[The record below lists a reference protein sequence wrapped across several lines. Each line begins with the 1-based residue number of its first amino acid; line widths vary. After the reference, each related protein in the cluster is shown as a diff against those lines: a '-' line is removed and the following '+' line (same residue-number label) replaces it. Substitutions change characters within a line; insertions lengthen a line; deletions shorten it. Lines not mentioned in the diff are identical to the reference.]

1 MKIEF
6 YKIAV
11 LFIVFTLA
19 FEYSFSQTVRK
30 NQSKDAAVLLS
41 VKTSVNPP
49 KIILSWEKHPL
60 AYRYEVRR
68 KLFGDLIFPTIPITS
83 FDSTQLVFE
92 DSTVEIGKEYE
103 YEVRAYYR
111 AYADFTFRRDDGT
124 TYDTTIF
131 TFFAGIGYVHTGVNV
146 PPRHS
151 FGRVLVLVDE
161 TIATDI
167 GIELQTFE
175 SDLISEGWSVVRRY
189 VPRAETFDPAKV
201 KQVKEIILEEYG
213 KSPTSLNTIV
223 LIGRVPVPYSGQI
236 APDGHPDHLGAWPC
250 DMYYGSLFE
259 DFWTDYNINTT
270 TASDPRNR
278 NIPGDGKFD
287 PSSPSGNSIDLAVG
301 RIDFYNMP
309 KFSQSEI
316 ELIKQYLDKNHKYR
330 TGELR
335 PERRGI
341 IDDNFG
347 ANRYLNAFASSG
359 YRNFAALLGPQNINV
374 KDWFSTLKTDSYI
387 WGYGCGGGTYT
398 SAGGIGS
405 TDDFVKNPVNAV
417 FTMLFGSYFGDWDSQ
432 NNFQRAALA
441 SNPSILT
448 CSWAGFPHWYFHNLA
463 GNLSIGYATRL
474 TQNNF
479 SNYWGAAYS
488 FNGINYYINNQGLYQ
503 IHVSLL
509 GDPTL
514 TLYPAE
520 VAPPTNLSVV
530 QPAGDFVHLSWNPPA
545 EPVDGY
551 YIYRSY
557 KSNGEFTLINPAP
570 VSETTFIDSSLYEG
584 AVYYM
589 VRSVKTIE
597 NNSGAFAKLSRG
609 IIQNAIITSVENDE
623 LISSSLVV
631 APNPTSNNVNISITL
646 AHEGI
651 VSLEVYDSF
660 GNIVKKFE
668 PMYLAP
674 GTHNIGW
681 NLAINNGAK
690 IQAGV
695 YFVKLTT
702 KNRIITQKFLK
713 ISD

>member
-1 MKIEF
+1 MKIGF
-6 YKIAV
+6 YKITLIFV
-11 LFIVFTLA
+11 VFILV
-19 FEYSFSQTVRK
+19 FEYSFPQTVRK
-30 NQSKDAAVLLS
+30 NQSKDAAVMLS
-41 VKTSVNPP
+41 VKTSTNPP

-60 AYRYEVRR
+60 AYRYEIRR
-68 KLFGDLIFPTIPITS
+68 KFFGDLVFPTAPITS
-83 FDSTQLVFE
+83 LDSTQLFFE
-92 DSTVEIGKEYE
+92 DSNVEIGKEYE
-103 YEVRAYYR
+103 YEVRAYYQ
-111 AYADFTFRRDDGT
+111 ANADFTFRRQDGT
-124 TYDTTIF
+124 TYDTTIL
-131 TFFAGIGYVHTGVNV
+131 TFFAGIGYVHSGINV
-146 PPRHS
+146 APRHS
-151 FGRVLVLVDE
+151 LGKVLVLVDE

-175 SDLISEGWSVVRRY
+175 SDLISEGWSIVRRY
-189 VPRAETFDPAKV
+189 SPRAETFDPAKV

-213 KSPTSLNTIV
+213 KYPTSLNTIV

-236 APDGHPDHLGAWPC
+236 APDGHPDHVGAWPC

-259 DFWTDYNINTT
+259 DFWTDYSVNTT
-270 TASDPRNR
+270 TASDPRNK

-287 PSSPSGNSIDLAVG
+287 PSSPSGNPIDLAVG

-309 KFSQSEI
+309 KFSQSEV
-316 ELIKQYLDKNHKYR
+316 ELIKQYLNKNHKYR
-330 TGELR
+330 TGELKPR
-335 PERRGI
+335 QMGI

-359 YRNFAALLGPQNINV
+359 YRNFAALLGPRNVDV
-374 KDWFSTLKTDSYI
+374 KDWFSTLKTDSYV

-463 GNLSIGYATRL
+463 GNLPIGYSTKL
-474 TQNNF
+474 TQNNYT
-479 SNYWGAAYS
+479 NYWGAAYS
-488 FNGINYYINNQGLYQ
+488 FNGTNYYLNSQGLYQ
-503 IHVSLL
+503 IHVSLM

-520 VAPPTNLSVV
+520 VPAPTNLSVV
-530 QPAGDFVHLSWNPPA
+530 QPAGDFVHLSWSAPS

-557 KSNGEFTLINPAP
+557 KSNGEFALINSTAI
-570 VSETTFIDSSLYEG
+570 EGTTFIDSSLYEG

-597 NNSGAFAKLSRG
+597 NNSGTFAKLSRG
-609 IIQNAIITSVENDE
+609 VIQNAIITSAENNE
-623 LISSSLVV
+623 PTPISLTV
-631 APNPTSNNVNISITL
+631 APNPTTSNISISITL
-646 AHEGI
+646 PQEDV
-651 VSLEVYDSF
+651 VSLEIYDSF
-660 GNIVKKFE
+660 GNIIKRFE
-668 PMYLAP
+668 KMYIAP

-681 NLAINNGAK
+681 NLEASNGLK
-690 IQAGV
+690 IQSGI
-695 YFVKLTT
+695 YFVKLIT
-702 KNRIITQKFLK
+702 KYRVITQKFLK
-713 ISD
+713 IGE

>member
-1 MKIEF
+1 MRIEF
-6 YKIAV
+6 YKIIL
-11 LFIVFTLA
+11 LFVVFMLA
-19 FEYSFSQTVRK
+19 FEYSFPQTVRK

-41 VKTSVNPP
+41 VNTSINPP

-60 AYRYEVRR
+60 AERYEIRK
-68 KLFGDLIFPTIPITS
+68 KLFGDLIFPTAPVAS
-83 FDSTQLVFE
+83 FDSTQLSFE
-92 DSTVEIGKEYE
+92 DSNVEIGKEYE

-124 TYDTTIF
+124 TYDTTIL
-131 TFFAGIGYVHTGVNV
+131 TFFAGIGYIHTGINV

-151 FGRVLVLVDE
+151 FGKVLVLVDE

-213 KSPTSLNTIV
+213 KSPTSLSTIV
-223 LIGRVPVPYSGQI
+223 LIGRAPVPYSGQI

-287 PSSPSGNSIDLAVG
+287 PSSPSGNPIDLSVG

-316 ELIKQYLDKNHKYR
+316 ELIKQYLNKNHKYR
-330 TGELR
+330 TGELK

-347 ANRYLNAFASSG
+347 ANRYINAFASSG
-359 YRNFAALLGPQNINV
+359 YRNFAALLGPQNIDV

-387 WGYGCGGGTYT
+387 WSYGCGGGTYT

-405 TDDFVKNPVNAV
+405 TDDFVRNPVNAI

-441 SNPSILT
+441 SAPSILT
-448 CSWAGFPHWYFHNLA
+448 CSWAGFPHWYFHDLS
-463 GNLSIGYATRL
+463 GNLPIGYSTKL

-479 SNYWGAAYS
+479 TNYLGAVYS
-488 FNGINYYINNQGLYQ
+488 FNGTNYYINPQGLYQ

-520 VAPPTNLSVV
+520 VPIPTNLSVV
-530 QPAGDFVHLSWNPPA
+530 QPAGDFVHISWDAPSQ
-545 EPVDGY
+545 PVDGY

-557 KSNGEFTLINPAP
+557 KPTGDFTLINSIP
-570 VSETTFIDSSLYEG
+570 VKETAFIDSSLYEG

-589 VRSVKTIE
+589 VRAVKTIE
-597 NNSGAFAKLSRG
+597 NNSGTFVMLSRG
-609 IIQNAIITSVENDE
+609 VIQNAIITSAENE
-623 LISSSLVV
+623 GLAPISLNI
-631 APNPTSNNVNISITL
+631 APNPATNNINISITIPQEAVVL
-646 AHEGI
+646 
-651 VSLEVYDSF
+651 LEVYDSF
-660 GNIVKKFE
+660 GNVVKKFE
-668 PMYLAP
+668 RMYLAP

-681 NLAINNGAK
+681 NLEANNGLN
-690 IQAGV
+690 IQSGI
-695 YFVKLTT
+695 YFVKLATEYRT
-702 KNRIITQKFLK
+702 ITHKFLK
-713 ISD
+713 IND